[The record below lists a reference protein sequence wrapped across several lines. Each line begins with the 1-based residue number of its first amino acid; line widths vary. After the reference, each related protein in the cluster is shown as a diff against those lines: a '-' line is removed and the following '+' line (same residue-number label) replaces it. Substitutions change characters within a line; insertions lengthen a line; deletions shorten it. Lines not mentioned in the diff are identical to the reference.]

1 MAAILMA
8 FMISL
13 YIFVVFVFAFI
24 AIRSEMTNPHF
35 IIHKGK
41 RKSDNLFTKP
51 YLFKTSFMFKIQIS
65 SSAWYQLEND
75 DYIDTNK
82 LCGVQVGLNKYDTY
96 QVGWLPDYYHK
107 GQFWLYINYFG
118 ANNRSEFMI
127 IDTIS
132 YEDIYYIK
140 FRILDDKIIV
150 TASNADNKQE
160 YRLNISQ
167 KFSYKSE
174 GFLRQIGFQK
184 SPKHGSSSVSPHT
197 YRVYVEQM
205 I

>member
-107 GQFWLYINYFG
+107 GQFWLYINYYG
-118 ANNRSEFMI
+118 PNNRSEFMI